1 MEYID
6 LLNLFIGKYKNFF
19 SQLILS
25 SMSDNES
32 FIEMYNDNHEVS
44 MNVSEA
50 LSEDNIYNSKRINI
64 ISEIPMNENF
74 ISKKSLFKRMPI
86 LPCDPVP
93 DMTYE
98 KGHWYYI
105 VFAPF
110 NKGYDPDY
118 NAFDYIRKYIK
129 KYFKADT
136 YVITR
141 ERISAKVHF
150 NVLFHCESDSL
161 VRDYGGKSLTRFKL
175 NVQFLNTHRDRKT
188 VYQYITK
195 EYYKLQQQWT
205 RYCDFD
211 YKIV

>member
-32 FIEMYNDNHEVS
+32 FIEMYNDPREANE
-44 MNVSEA
+44 SEA
-50 LSEDNIYNSKRINI
+50 RNEANIYNKGINI

-74 ISKKSLFKRMPI
+74 ISKKCLFKRMPR

-98 KGHWYYI
+98 QGHWYFVVYK
-105 VFAPF
+105 PF
-110 NKGYDPDY
+110 DKGYDPDY

-150 NVLFHCESDSL
+150 NVLLHCDNDSL
-161 VRDYGGKSLTRFKL
+161 VRDYCGKNVTRFKL
-175 NVQFLNTHRDRKT
+175 NVQYLNTHRDRKL
-188 VYQYITK
+188 VYEYITK